1 LTLPLEP
8 GQSRPTAL
16 EGSKKLKDY
25 FSNET
30 PQVVFKDLGPQ
41 VAYKTLFFFEY
52 LGPLI
57 IYPVFYTS
65 FHRFTASLVFQLAK
79 SPTLSS
85 SMP

>member
-1 LTLPLEP
+1 LRLEP
-8 GQSRPTAL
+8 GQNRPPAL

-41 VAYKTLFFFEY
+41 VADKTLFFFEY

-65 FHRFTASLVFQLAK
+65 FPRFTAL
-79 SPTLSS
+79 
-85 SMP
+85 